1 MNKPKARLDFGSIE
15 DVSLPKPNEEQ
26 VRAAAKAVG
35 FQPTNG
41 AVQANA
47 AATEQPSNVRR
58 TRRKTGRVHLFST
71 RLKIET
77 VDAIHAYADAHDI
90 TLAEVLE
97 RAVASL
103 SAER

>member
-15 DVSLPKPNEEQ
+15 DISIPRPNEAQ
-26 VRAAAKAVG
+26 VRAASNSLG

-41 AVQANA
+41 SAQANTTE
-47 AATEQPSNVRR
+47 ATQPPNVRR
-58 TRRKTGRVHLFST
+58 TRRKTGRIHLFST
-71 RLKIET
+71 RLRIDT

-103 SAER
+103 VGGK

>member
-1 MNKPKARLDFGSIE
+1 MSKPKARLDFGSIG
-15 DVSLPKPNEEQ
+15 DVSLPKPDEDE

-41 AVQANA
+41 SIQANV
-47 AATEQPSNVRR
+47 ATTSQASNIRR

-77 VDAIHAYADAHDI
+77 VDAIHAYADLHDI
-90 TLAEVLE
+90 TLAEVVE

-103 SAER
+103 QREK